1 MSLPSSFQY
10 VVSRLSPVVRNQ
22 VKMVAIGN
30 STVKP
35 NQSLT
40 FDLPSDSIIDLNTL
54 CLRADYGYQYAQTA
68 TTAGSRNVPQPHTL
82 IRSAQWSLN
91 GSVVS
96 GNNLQHFGQVYEMLR
111 RCSGSIA
118 HGRSNLDEYSEV
130 PQPDS
135 NGGFQGNR
143 SGSLYSTATKRI
155 HMDDFLG
162 LQHGKNAGNFD
173 SSLVGNIRLRLEF
186 NGQEPVMDMSDD
198 GSVGASA
205 NYDWQ
210 LQNCELVCDV
220 ITFTTPDNM
229 YDNVI
234 SALLQEGQ
242 TLQMAYPEYY
252 SQLSSESNNTKFNV
266 SSQSLD
272 FIGVAPLL
280 STYSSGTHMQS
291 ANTGLITTA
300 TNSKYGPNFTRFA
313 MTSNGSAPYGA
324 DVTTPKYYWNINQRV
339 YPQSGNENVCDSMVH
354 TKNCFSKGL
363 DSQNLLF
370 EGNLQNDNAVSFKDF
385 ETAQGSR
392 LNFNHSNC
400 IIFHKLCLDA
410 PAHQSENNAVS
421 GINTQGQSSV
431 ISLQS
436 TSWNSSSDF
445 KLLVAGTSAIME
457 IGGGQNINITY

>member
-22 VKMVAIGN
+22 VKMVPIGN
-30 STVKP
+30 TSVKP

-54 CLRADYGYQYAQTA
+54 CLRCDFDYQNAA
-68 TTAGSRNVPQPHTL
+68 AGTNAGRNVPQPFSL
-82 IRSAQWSLN
+82 VRSAQWSLN

-111 RCSGSIA
+111 RCSGSQG
-118 HGRSNLDEYSEV
+118 HQSSNLDEYSET
-130 PQPDS
+130 PQIDDQGQFRGDRTASDS
-135 NGGFQGNR
+135 TSQR
-143 SGSLYSTATKRI
+143 L

-186 NGQEPVMDMSDD
+186 NGQEPVMNYSDD
-198 GSVGASA
+198 AAVGSTA
-205 NYDWQ
+205 NYDWE
-210 LQNCELVCDV
+210 LQNCEMVVDV

-252 SQLSSESNNTKFNV
+252 SQLSSESSNTKFNV

-272 FIGVAPLL
+272 YIGVAPLL
-280 STYSSGTHMQS
+280 ASYSSGTHMQS
-291 ANTGLITTA
+291 SAGAVAAANCL
-300 TNSKYGPNFTRFA
+300 YGPNFTRFA
-313 MTSNGSAPYGA
+313 MTSDGSSVYGSN
-324 DVTTPKYYWNINQRV
+324 VTTPKYYWNINQRV
-339 YPQSGNENVCDSMVH
+339 YPQSGNENVCDAMVH
-354 TKNCFSKGL
+354 TKNTFSKGL
-363 DSQNLLF
+363 DSENLLF
-370 EGNLQNDNAVSFKDF
+370 QGNLDADNSIARRNFNASL
-385 ETAQGSR
+385 GSR
-392 LNFNHSNC
+392 QNFNQNNC

-410 PAHQSENNAVS
+410 PAHQAENQAVS

-431 ISLQS
+431 ISLQT
-436 TSWNSSSDF
+436 TSWNSASDF